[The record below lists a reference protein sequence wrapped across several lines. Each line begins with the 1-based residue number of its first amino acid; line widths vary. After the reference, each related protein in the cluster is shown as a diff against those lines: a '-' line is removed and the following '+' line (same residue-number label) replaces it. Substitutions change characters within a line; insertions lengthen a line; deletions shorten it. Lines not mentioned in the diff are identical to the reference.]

1 MTSSISLSG
10 LNAAQADLRTTS
22 NNIANANTYG
32 FHASRTEFADLFTR
46 SAFSASGS
54 QSGSGVR
61 VHTVRQS
68 FSQGPVNQT
77 SNTLDLALQGQGFF
91 VVSDAVTDGNTTY
104 TRAGAFG
111 VDSEGYIVNA
121 SGGYLQGYP
130 TNADGSIATSLELQQ
145 MQIPSTVG
153 DPRATTAVDMSVN
166 LPFGAE
172 GIGNQDAVPP
182 TNAFD
187 PADDTSYAFASD
199 VNVWNDQ
206 GVAMPAKVFFIQVQ
220 EPTAGDPSTTY
231 EMRME
236 VDGEVLTTTPATA
249 AQINFDEYGTPTSAI
264 APMDFSSTSWNLSLD
279 LTDTSM
285 SDNTYQVL
293 SSAHDGERPRGLS
306 GLEVGDDGVVWASYA
321 GNQAISLGQLVVATF
336 PNMQGLRQQ
345 GEASYAQTVESGDAL
360 MGQAGS
366 DGFGKVDSGAL
377 EMSNVDLTSELV
389 NLITAQRNYQA
400 SAKALETSNATTQTI
415 MNIRG

>member
-46 SAFSASGS
+46 SAFSASGTE
-54 QSGSGVR
+54 SGSGVR

-91 VVSDAVTDGNTTY
+91 AVSDAVTDGNLTY

-111 VDSEGYIVNA
+111 VDAEGYIVNA

-145 MQIPSTVG
+145 MRIPSTVG
-153 DPRATTAVDMSVN
+153 DPQATTAVDLSVN

-172 GIGNQDAVPP
+172 GVGNQDAVPP

-187 PADDTSYAFASD
+187 PADDTSYAFSAD
-199 VNVWNDQ
+199 VNVWNND
-206 GVAMPAKVFFIQVQ
+206 GEAMPAKVFFIQVQ

-249 AQINFDEYGTPTSAI
+249 AQINFDEYGTPTSTI

-279 LTDTSM
+279 LTDTEM
-285 SDNTYQVL
+285 SDDTYQVL

-321 GNQAISLGQLVVATF
+321 GNQAISLGQLAIANF
-336 PNMQGLRQQ
+336 PNSQGLKQL
-345 GEASYAQTVESGDAL
+345 GESSYAQTVESGDAL

-400 SAKALETSNATTQTI
+400 SAKALETSNSVTQTI